1 MENTKEQVI
10 YKLIEQ
16 RVLLGYSTIQ
26 LHVYS
31 GVQLR
36 GEGGVLPCP
45 FLKIKKS
52 ALILVKKV
60 PIVSILRLNLPF
72 KM

>member
-1 MENTKEQVI
+1 MSSSWLFYNTITCLFRRATK
-10 YKLIEQ
+10 
-16 RVLLGYSTIQ
+16 G
-26 LHVYS
+26 
-31 GVQLR
+31 G
-36 GEGGVLPCP
+36 GGVLPCP